1 MHIYTEEENGPTV
14 TLELPL
20 EIVRTLREVLY
31 RHISPSM
38 GIDQALYD
46 EIGYQVQAQTQPV
59 EDPAASKVVFSVTTS
74 KPLTA
79 SGKSD
84 VEVLA
89 LDNESSKV
97 LLCVTVTSAQWWDI
111 LTGKVV
117 VVENRVKP

>member
-59 EDPAASKVVFSVTTS
+59 EDPTASKVVFSVTTS